1 MTKVVQYMGLAVKE
15 IKPLIKDFKPISCGV
30 KGQSALLVELH
41 SEFSPNTFSE
51 LTWVWAPSFAM

>member
-1 MTKVVQYMGLAVKE
+1 MGLAVKE